1 MICCLQEIDMNRPA
15 FNIGNFIDTRLL
27 AVWLT
32 GFCPFLVMY
41 VTQPLLPTFR
51 QVFHATTAQVSLT
64 VSATTIAV
72 TLVAPLIG
80 LFADSWG
87 RKCVIVP
94 AIFALSMPMFFAAT
108 ASDLQTLVEWRFA
121 QGLFIPG
128 IFTVALA
135 YISEEWSRNQ
145 VGSAMAAYVSGN
157 VSGSVS
163 GRVLAGFLAVHLN
176 WHWAFVALGSLL
188 VVGGF
193 LTWWWLPRSQ
203 HFLRQQNPL
212 TSLRTMAQH
221 LQNPRLLAVYA
232 VGFNTLFVF
241 ISAFTYITFYL
252 AAAPFHLD
260 SIALGLLFLVNLPG
274 AVVTAKLG
282 RWIDRVGQR
291 KAVITAVG
299 VSCLG
304 ILLTL
309 LPMLT
314 AVLIGLMFCSI
325 GVFLSQSAASSYV
338 GVVATGVRSSAAGLY
353 VGFYYLGGTVGAVV
367 PGFAWTVGGWAACVI
382 LIVVMQVL
390 TVSIVLRFWR
400 GHSAKPQKMAP

>member
-1 MICCLQEIDMNRPA
+1 MKRQTF
-15 FNIGNFIDTRLL
+15 FNLRDSIDTRLL

-51 QVFHATTAQVSLT
+51 QVFHATAAQVSLT
-64 VSATTIAV
+64 VSATTVAV

-80 LFADSWG
+80 SFADRWG

-94 AIFALSMPMFFAAT
+94 AIFALSIPMFFTAT
-108 ASDLQTLVEWRFA
+108 ATDLQTLVEWRFA

-135 YISEEWSRNQ
+135 YISEEWSHNQ
-145 VGSAMAAYVSGN
+145 VGAAMAAYVSGN
-157 VSGSVS
+157 VFGSVF

-176 WHWAFVALGSLL
+176 WHWAFIALGGLL
-188 VVGGF
+188 VLGGC
-193 LTWWWLPRSQ
+193 LTWRWLPRSK
-203 HFLRQQNPL
+203 HFLRQPSSL
-212 TSLRTMAQH
+212 TSLRTMLQH
-221 LQNPRLLAVYA
+221 LQNPQLLAVYA

-252 AAAPFHLD
+252 AATPFHLD
-260 SIALGLLFLVNLPG
+260 STALGLLFLVNLPG
-274 AVVTAKLG
+274 AVVTAKMG

-291 KAVITAVG
+291 KAIMLAVS
-299 VSCLG
+299 VSGLG

-309 LPMLT
+309 LPILT
-314 AVLIGLMFCSI
+314 AVLIGLMLCSM

-338 GVVATGVRSSAAGLY
+338 GVVATASRSSAAGLY
-353 VGFYYLGGTVGAVV
+353 VSFYYLGGTVGAVV
-367 PGFAWTVGGWAACVI
+367 PGFVWAIGGWAACAF
-382 LIVVMQVL
+382 LIMVMQVL

-400 GHSAKPQKMAP
+400 SRSAKSQSLTP

>member
-1 MICCLQEIDMNRPA
+1 MNRQT
-15 FNIGNFIDTRLL
+15 FNLGNLIDTRLL

-51 QVFHATTAQVSLT
+51 QVFHATAAQVSLT

-80 LFADSWG
+80 AFADSWG

-94 AIFALSMPMFFAAT
+94 AIFALSIPMFFAAT
-108 ASDLQTLVEWRFA
+108 AMDLQTLVEWRFA

-157 VSGSVS
+157 VFGSAS

-193 LTWWWLPRSQ
+193 LTWGWLPRSKR
-203 HFLRQQNPL
+203 FLRHINPL
-212 TSLRTMAQH
+212 TSLRSMVQH
-221 LQNPRLLAVYA
+221 LQNPHLLAVYA

-241 ISAFTYITFYL
+241 VSAFTYITFYL
-252 AAAPFHLD
+252 TAAPFHLNGT
-260 SIALGLLFLVNLPG
+260 ALGLLFLVNLPG
-274 AVVTAKLG
+274 AVVTAKMG

-291 KAVITAVG
+291 KVVVAVG
-299 VSCLG
+299 VSGLG

-309 LPMLT
+309 LPMPT
-314 AVLIGLMFCSI
+314 TVLIGLMLCSI

-338 GVVATGVRSSAAGLY
+338 GVVATGARSSAAGLY
-353 VGFYYLGGTVGAVV
+353 VSFYYLGGTVGAVV
-367 PGFAWTVGGWAACVI
+367 PGFAWAVGGWTACAI

-400 GHSAKPQKMAP
+400 GYSAKSQDLAP